1 MKISKLLL
9 ISIITFI
16 AFTNMLFSQEIK
28 FKAEKMEVGEN
39 GKLIIGYNSN
49 TDIPED
55 NINIFSKKVEYN
67 KNKSLVIFTDK
78 VFFYDKK
85 NNIVIEGDKI
95 IYEKNEN
102 LIFSEGPTK
111 YNIDDKYDIKSEN
124 TYFDR
129 SKKIIFGDKEAIIE
143 DKEKNIFKL
152 KEKYKIL
159 INEEII
165 KSKKSLILDK
175 NDNKYIF
182 EDLVLNLQT
191 NEILGK
197 EIKVEFK
204 DTYFGNE
211 NNDPILKGRSS
222 YSNEKELKVYKA
234 VFSTCNTQDKEC
246 RGWEVNSDEFRHDKE
261 KKVFEYRNS
270 WLKLFD
276 YKVFFTPYFN
286 HPDPSVKR
294 KSGFLTPYYGTS
306 DSLGTQ
312 LNFPYFKVI
321 DIDKDI
327 TFNPRYYA
335 DKSFLLQNEYRQA
348 LKNSNILSDF
358 SFLIGEAG
366 TKGHLFYNQIGEIN
380 NNTDF
385 ELNIQNVKG
394 DNYLKTHKLKD
405 NSLIIKD
412 DSVLVSNLDLNWQL
426 NDSNLFTS
434 FKIYED
440 LSRNYHDRYQYVLP
454 DFNFTKNII
463 IPDSYNGKFNF
474 NSYGYNKL
482 YNTNVTE
489 SVLTNDFLFSSNEY
503 VNSKGIA
510 SNYNLLLK
518 NSNDHSNNSTN
529 FQDNLNYNLFGLF
542 KYDASFPLQKR
553 MGNYTHFLKPLISF
567 RYSPNGNSDLSE
579 KDLYLNYNNAF
590 GINRISESSQVEG
603 GESINLGLEFKR
615 KDSNGLDIIDLK
627 LANIIKIDEDYRM
640 PDKSKL
646 NKKRS
651 DIFGE
656 INYNFS
662 NKINLGYYF
671 SYDKDLKY
679 SNRDELSFDLN
690 ANNFLTNISYYSVH
704 NDLPNVETIK
714 NSNKF
719 YYDNENS
726 LGFEVSKDLSNNF
739 TQYYNL
745 MYSHETD
752 CISFNLNYNKSFYRD
767 GILEPTKSLSFLIK
781 IIPFTE
787 LGVPNLGELINN

>member
-67 KNKSLVIFTDK
+67 KNNSLVIFTDN

-85 NNIVIEGDKI
+85 NNIIIEGDKI
-95 IYEKNEN
+95 IYEKNKN

-111 YNIDDKYDIKSEN
+111 YNIDDKYDKKSEN

-159 INEEII
+159 INEDII

-222 YSNEKELKVYKA
+222 YSNEQELKVYKA

-261 KKVFEYRNS
+261 KKIFEYRNS

-276 YKVFFTPYFN
+276 YKVLFTPYFN

-327 TFNPRYYA
+327 TINPRYYA

-412 DSVLVSNLDLNWQL
+412 DSVLVSNLDLNWQFI
-426 NDSNLFTS
+426 DSNLFTS

-503 VNSKGIA
+503 VNYKGIA
-510 SNYNLLLK
+510 SNFNLLLK

-529 FQDNLNYNLFGLF
+529 FQDNLNYNLFGLL

-553 MGNYTHFLKPLISF
+553 MENYTHFLKPLISF

-603 GESINLGLEFKR
+603 GESVNLGLEFKR

-662 NKINLGYYF
+662 NKMNLGYYF

-679 SNRDELSFDLN
+679 SNRDELSIDLN

-787 LGVPNLGELINN
+787 LGVPNLGEIINN

>member
-1 MKISKLLL
+1 
-9 ISIITFI
+9 
-16 AFTNMLFSQEIK
+16 MLFSQEIK

-67 KNKSLVIFTDK
+67 KNNSLVIFTDN

-85 NNIVIEGDKI
+85 NNIIIEGDKI
-95 IYEKNEN
+95 IYEKNKN

-159 INEEII
+159 INEDII

-222 YSNEKELKVYKA
+222 YSNEQELKVYKA

-261 KKVFEYRNS
+261 KKIFEYRNS

-276 YKVFFTPYFN
+276 YKVLFTPYFN

-327 TFNPRYYA
+327 TINPRYYA

-412 DSVLVSNLDLNWQL
+412 DSVLVSNLDLNWQFI
-426 NDSNLFTS
+426 DSNLFTS

-510 SNYNLLLK
+510 SNFNLLLK

-529 FQDNLNYNLFGLF
+529 FQDNLNYNLFGLL

-553 MGNYTHFLKPLISF
+553 MENYTHFLKPLISF

-603 GESINLGLEFKR
+603 GESVNLGLEFKR

-662 NKINLGYYF
+662 NKMNLGYYF

-787 LGVPNLGELINN
+787 LGVPNLGEIINN

>member
-28 FKAEKMEVGEN
+28 FKAEKMDVGQN

-67 KNKSLVIFTDK
+67 KIKSLVIFTDN

-85 NNIVIEGDKI
+85 NNIIIEGDKI
-95 IYEKNEN
+95 IYEKNKN

-129 SKKIIFGDKEAIIE
+129 AKKIIYGDKEAIIE
-143 DKEKNIFKL
+143 DQEKNIFKL

-222 YSNEKELKVYKA
+222 YSNEQELKVYKA

-261 KKVFEYRNS
+261 KKIFEYRNS

-276 YKVFFTPYFN
+276 YKVLFTPYFN

-306 DSLGTQ
+306 DSQGTQ

-366 TKGHLFYNQIGEIN
+366 TKGHLFYNQIGKIN
-380 NNTDF
+380 KNTDF

-426 NDSNLFTS
+426 IDSNLFTS

-440 LSRNYHDRYQYVLP
+440 LSRNYHDRYQYILP

-510 SNYNLLLK
+510 SNFNLLLK

-553 MGNYTHFLKPLISF
+553 MENYTHFLKPLISF
-567 RYSPNGNSDLSE
+567 RYSPNGNSDLSG

-603 GESINLGLEFKR
+603 GESVNLGLEFKR

-704 NDLPNVETIK
+704 NDLPNIETIK
-714 NSNKF
+714 NSSKF

-787 LGVPNLGELINN
+787 SGVPNLGELINN

>member
-1 MKISKLLL
+1 MKISKLLFVLL
-9 ISIITFI
+9 ILFI

-28 FKAEKMEVGEN
+28 FDAEKIDVREN
-39 GKLIIGYNSN
+39 GNLMIGYNSN
-49 TDIPED
+49 TNIPGE
-55 NINIFSKKVEYN
+55 NININSEKAEYN
-67 KNKSLVIFTDK
+67 KNKSLLIFTENVIINDK
-78 VFFYDKK
+78 I
-85 NNIVIEGDKI
+85 NNIIIKGDKI
-95 IYEKNEN
+95 IYEKNKN

-111 YNIDDKYDIKSEN
+111 YNIDKKYDIESEN
-124 TYFDR
+124 VYFDR
-129 SKKIIFGDKEAIIE
+129 TKKIIFGDKETIIE
-143 DKEKNIFKL
+143 DNERNIFKL

-159 INEEII
+159 VDEEII

-175 NDNKYIF
+175 NDNTYIF
-182 EDLVLNLQT
+182 EDLVLNLKT

-204 DTYFGNE
+204 DAYFGNE

-222 YSNEKELKVYKA
+222 YSNEQELKVYKA
-234 VFSTCNTQDKEC
+234 VFSTCNIKDKKC
-246 RGWEVNSDEFRHDKE
+246 RGWEINSDEFKHDKE
-261 KKVFEYRNS
+261 KKIFEYKNS
-270 WLKLFD
+270 WLKLFNHR
-276 YKVFFTPYFN
+276 VFFTPYFN

-312 LNFPYFKVI
+312 INFPYFKII

-358 SFLIGEAG
+358 SFLIGDAG
-366 TKGHLFYNQIGEIN
+366 TKGHLFYNQIGKIN
-380 NNTDF
+380 NNTNF

-405 NSLIIKD
+405 NSLIIKN
-412 DSVLVSNLDLNWQL
+412 DSVLESNLDLKWQFI
-426 NDSNLFTS
+426 DADLFTS

-440 LSRNYHDRYQYVLP
+440 LSRNYHDRYQYVFP
-454 DFNFTKNII
+454 DFNFTKNIS
-463 IPDSYNGKFNF
+463 IPDSYNGKFSF

-482 YNTNVTE
+482 YNTNVNE

-503 VNSKGIA
+503 INSKGIA
-510 SNYNLLLK
+510 SNFNLLLK
-518 NSNDHSNNSTN
+518 NSNNHSNNSTN
-529 FQDNLNYNLFGLF
+529 FEENLNYNLFGLL
-542 KYDASFPLQKR
+542 KYDASLPLQKK
-553 MGNYTHFLKPLISF
+553 MENYTNLLKPLISF
-567 RYSPNGNSDLSE
+567 RYSPNGNSDLSK
-579 KDLYLNYNNAF
+579 KDLSLNYNNAF
-590 GINRISESSQVEG
+590 GINRIGESSQVEG

-615 KDSNGLDIIDLK
+615 KDNNGLDTIDLK
-627 LANIIKIDEDYRM
+627 LANILKIDENYRM

-656 INYNFS
+656 VNYNFS
-662 NKINLGYYF
+662 NKMNLGYYF

-679 SNRDELSFDLN
+679 SNRDEFSFDLN
-690 ANNFLTNISYYSVH
+690 ANNFLTNISYYSEH

-714 NSNKF
+714 NSSKF

-726 LGFEVSKDLSNNF
+726 FGFEVSKDLSNNF

-752 CISFNLNYNKSFYRD
+752 CISFNLNYNKSFFRD

>member
-67 KNKSLVIFTDK
+67 KNNSLVIFTDN

-85 NNIVIEGDKI
+85 NNIIIEGDKI
-95 IYEKNEN
+95 IYEKNKN

-159 INEEII
+159 INEDII

-222 YSNEKELKVYKA
+222 YSNEQELKVYKA

-261 KKVFEYRNS
+261 KKIFEYRNS

-276 YKVFFTPYFN
+276 YKVLFTPYFN

-412 DSVLVSNLDLNWQL
+412 DSVLVSNLDLNWQFI
-426 NDSNLFTS
+426 DSNLFTS

-454 DFNFTKNII
+454 DFNFTKNIV

-503 VNSKGIA
+503 VNYKGIA
-510 SNYNLLLK
+510 SNFNLLLK

-529 FQDNLNYNLFGLF
+529 FQDNLNYNLFGLL

-553 MGNYTHFLKPLISF
+553 MENYTHFLKPLISF

-603 GESINLGLEFKR
+603 GESVNLGLEFKR

-662 NKINLGYYF
+662 NKMNLGYYF

-787 LGVPNLGELINN
+787 LGVPNLGEIINN

>member
-28 FKAEKMEVGEN
+28 FKAEKMDIGQN

-49 TDIPED
+49 TNIPED

-67 KNKSLVIFTDK
+67 KNKSLVIFTDN

-85 NNIVIEGDKI
+85 NNIIIEGDKI
-95 IYEKNEN
+95 IYEKNKN
-102 LIFSEGPTK
+102 LIFSEGPAK

-129 SKKIIFGDKEAIIE
+129 AKKIIYGDKEAIVE
-143 DKEKNIFKL
+143 DQEKNIFKL

-222 YSNEKELKVYKA
+222 YSNEQELKVYKA

-261 KKVFEYRNS
+261 KKIFEYRNS

-276 YKVFFTPYFN
+276 YKVLFTPYFN

-366 TKGHLFYNQIGEIN
+366 TKGHLFYNQIGKIS

-412 DSVLVSNLDLNWQL
+412 DSVLLSNLDLNWQL
-426 NDSNLFTS
+426 NNSNLFTS

-440 LSRNYHDRYQYVLP
+440 LSRNYHDRYQYILP

-510 SNYNLLLK
+510 SNFNLLLK

-553 MGNYTHFLKPLISF
+553 MENYTHFLKPLISF
-567 RYSPNGNSDLSE
+567 RYSPNGNSDLSG

-603 GESINLGLEFKR
+603 GESVNLGLEFKR

-704 NDLPNVETIK
+704 NDLPNIETIK
-714 NSNKF
+714 NSSKF

>member
-28 FKAEKMEVGEN
+28 FKAEKMEVEEN

-67 KNKSLVIFTDK
+67 KNKSLVTFTDN

-95 IYEKNEN
+95 IYEKNKN

-159 INEEII
+159 INEDII

-222 YSNEKELKVYKA
+222 YSNEQELKVYKA

-261 KKVFEYRNS
+261 KKIFEYRNS

-276 YKVFFTPYFN
+276 YKVLFTPYFN

-335 DKSFLLQNEYRQA
+335 DKSFLLQNEYRQV

-366 TKGHLFYNQIGEIN
+366 TKGHLFYNQIGKIN

-412 DSVLVSNLDLNWQL
+412 DSVLVSNLDLNWQFI
-426 NDSNLFTS
+426 DTNLFTS

-510 SNYNLLLK
+510 SNFNLLLK

-553 MGNYTHFLKPLISF
+553 MENYTHFLKPLISF

-603 GESINLGLEFKR
+603 GESLNLGLEFKR

-662 NKINLGYYF
+662 NIMNLGYYF

-690 ANNFLTNISYYSVH
+690 ANNFLTNISYYSAQ
-704 NDLPNVETIK
+704 NDLVDAENIR
-714 NSNKF
+714 NSSRF
-719 YYDNENS
+719 YYDDENS
-726 LGFEVSKDLSNNF
+726 LSFEVSKDLDNDF

-745 MYSHETD
+745 MYTHESD

-767 GILEPTKSLSFLIK
+767 GILEPTKTLSFLIR

-787 LGVPNLGELINN
+787 FGVPNLGELVNN

>member
-67 KNKSLVIFTDK
+67 KNNSLVIFTDN

-85 NNIVIEGDKI
+85 NNIIIEGDKI
-95 IYEKNEN
+95 IYEKNKN

-159 INEEII
+159 INEDII

-222 YSNEKELKVYKA
+222 YSNEQELKVYKA

-261 KKVFEYRNS
+261 KKIFEYRNS

-276 YKVFFTPYFN
+276 YKVLFTPYFN

-327 TFNPRYYA
+327 TINPRYYA

-412 DSVLVSNLDLNWQL
+412 DSVLVSNLDLNWQFI
-426 NDSNLFTS
+426 DSNLFTS

-510 SNYNLLLK
+510 SNFNLLLK

-529 FQDNLNYNLFGLF
+529 FQDNLNYNLFGLL

-553 MGNYTHFLKPLISF
+553 MENYTHFLKPLISF

-603 GESINLGLEFKR
+603 GESVNLGLEFKR

-662 NKINLGYYF
+662 NKMNLGYYF

-787 LGVPNLGELINN
+787 LGVPNLGEIINN

>member
-67 KNKSLVIFTDK
+67 KNKSLVTFTDN

-95 IYEKNEN
+95 IYEKNKN

-159 INEEII
+159 INEDII

-222 YSNEKELKVYKA
+222 YSNEQELKVYKA

-261 KKVFEYRNS
+261 KKIFEYRNS

-276 YKVFFTPYFN
+276 YKVLFTPYFN

-412 DSVLVSNLDLNWQL
+412 DSVLVSNLDLNWQFI
-426 NDSNLFTS
+426 DSNLFTS

-510 SNYNLLLK
+510 SNFNLLLK

-553 MGNYTHFLKPLISF
+553 MENYTHFLKPLISF

-603 GESINLGLEFKR
+603 GESVNLGLEFKR

-662 NKINLGYYF
+662 NKMNLGYYF

-787 LGVPNLGELINN
+787 LGVPNLGEIINN

>member
-67 KNKSLVIFTDK
+67 KNNSLVIFTDN

-95 IYEKNEN
+95 IYEKNKN
-102 LIFSEGPTK
+102 LVFSEGPTK
-111 YNIDDKYDIKSEN
+111 YNIDNKYDIKSEN
-124 TYFDR
+124 AYFDR

-222 YSNEKELKVYKA
+222 YSNEQELKVYKA

-261 KKVFEYRNS
+261 KKIFEYRNS

-489 SVLTNDFLFSSNEY
+489 SALTNDFLFSSNEY

-510 SNYNLLLK
+510 SNFNLLLK

-553 MGNYTHFLKPLISF
+553 VENYTHFLKPLISF

-679 SNRDELSFDLN
+679 SNRDELSIDLN

>member
-261 KKVFEYRNS
+261 KKIFEYRNS

-366 TKGHLFYNQIGEIN
+366 TKGHLFYNQIGKIN

>member
-28 FKAEKMEVGEN
+28 FKAEKMDVGQN

-67 KNKSLVIFTDK
+67 KIKNLVIFTDN

-85 NNIVIEGDKI
+85 NNIIIEGDKI
-95 IYEKNEN
+95 IYEKNKN

-129 SKKIIFGDKEAIIE
+129 AKKIIYGDKEAIIE
-143 DKEKNIFKL
+143 DQEKNIFKL

-222 YSNEKELKVYKA
+222 YSNEQELKVYKA

-261 KKVFEYRNS
+261 KKIFEYRNS

-276 YKVFFTPYFN
+276 YKVLFTPYFN

-306 DSLGTQ
+306 DSQGTQ

-366 TKGHLFYNQIGEIN
+366 TKGHLFYNQIGKIN
-380 NNTDF
+380 KNTDF

-426 NDSNLFTS
+426 IDSNLFTS

-440 LSRNYHDRYQYVLP
+440 LSRNYHDRYQYILP

-510 SNYNLLLK
+510 SNFNLLLK

-553 MGNYTHFLKPLISF
+553 MENYTHFLKPLISF
-567 RYSPNGNSDLSE
+567 RYSPNGNSDLSG

-603 GESINLGLEFKR
+603 GESVNLGLEFKR

-714 NSNKF
+714 NSSKF

>member
-1 MKISKLLL
+1 MKISKLALTTIILL
-9 ISIITFI
+9 IALS
-16 AFTNMLFSQEIK
+16 NMLFSEEVK
-28 FKAEKMEVGEN
+28 FNAEKMDVKEN
-39 GKLIIGYNSN
+39 GNLIIGYKSN
-49 TDIPED
+49 TFIPKD
-55 NINIFSKKVEYN
+55 DINIISKEVKYY
-67 KNKSLVIFTDK
+67 KNKSLIIFK
-78 VFFYDKK
+78 NNVLFYDKK

-95 IYEKNEN
+95 IYEKNKN

-111 YNIDDKYDIKSEN
+111 YNIENKYDINSEN

-129 SKKIIFGDKEAIIE
+129 TKKIIFGDKEAIIE
-143 DKEKNIFKL
+143 DTERNIFKL

-159 INEEII
+159 VDEEII

-175 NDNKYIF
+175 NDNTYIF
-182 EDLVLNLQT
+182 EDLVLNFKT
-191 NEILGK
+191 KEILGK
-197 EIKVEFK
+197 EVKVEFK
-204 DTYFGNE
+204 DSYFGNVD
-211 NNDPILKGRSS
+211 NDPILKGRSS
-222 YSNEKELKVYKA
+222 YSNEQELKVYKA
-234 VFSTCNTQDKEC
+234 VFSTCNTQDKKC
-246 RGWEVNSDEFRHDKE
+246 RGWEINSDEFKHDKV
-261 KKVFEYRNS
+261 KKIFEYKNS

-294 KSGFLTPYYGTS
+294 KSGFLTPYYSTS

-312 LNFPYFKVI
+312 VNFPYFKVI

-358 SFLIGEAG
+358 SFLIGDAG
-366 TKGHLFYNQIGEIN
+366 TKGHLFYNQIGKIN
-380 NNTDF
+380 NNTNF
-385 ELNIQNVKG
+385 VLNIQNVKG

-412 DSVLVSNLDLNWQL
+412 DSVLESNLDLEMQFI
-426 NDSNLFTS
+426 DSNLFTS

-440 LSRNYHDRYQYVLP
+440 LSANYHDRYQYVFP
-454 DFNFTKNII
+454 DFNFSKNID

-474 NSYGYNKL
+474 NSSGYNKL

-489 SVLTNDFLFSSNEY
+489 SALTNDFLFTSNEY

-510 SNYNLLLK
+510 SNFNLLLK
-518 NSNDHSNNSTN
+518 NSNDHSNNSTS
-529 FQDNLNYNLFGLF
+529 FEDNLNYNLFGLF

-553 MGNYTHFLKPLISF
+553 MENHTHFLKPLISF
-567 RYSPNGNSDLSE
+567 RYSPNGNNDLSE

-590 GINRISESSQVEG
+590 GLNRISEGSQVEG

-615 KDSNGLDIIDLK
+615 KDNNSLDILDLK
-627 LANIIKIDEDYRM
+627 LANIIKMDEDHRM
-640 PDKSKL
+640 PTKSKL

-656 INYNFS
+656 VNYNLG
-662 NKINLGYYF
+662 NKAKIGYYF

-690 ANNFLTNISYYSVH
+690 ANNFLTNISYYSVQ
-704 NDLPNVETIK
+704 NDLPDAENIR
-714 NSNKF
+714 NSSKF
-719 YYDNENS
+719 YYDDENS
-726 LGFEVSKDLSNNF
+726 LSFEVSKDLDNDF

-745 MYSHETD
+745 IYTHETD
-752 CISFNLNYNKSFYRD
+752 CILFNLNYNKSFYRD
-767 GILEPTKSLSFLIK
+767 GILEPTKTLSFLIR

-787 LGVPNLGELINN
+787 FGVPNLGELINN

>member
-67 KNKSLVIFTDK
+67 KNNSLVIFTDN

-85 NNIVIEGDKI
+85 NNIIIEGDKI
-95 IYEKNEN
+95 IYEKNKN

-159 INEEII
+159 INEDII

-222 YSNEKELKVYKA
+222 YSNEQELKVYKA

-261 KKVFEYRNS
+261 KKIFEYRNS

-327 TFNPRYYA
+327 TINPRYYA

-412 DSVLVSNLDLNWQL
+412 DSVLVSNLDLNWQFI
-426 NDSNLFTS
+426 DSNLFTS

-510 SNYNLLLK
+510 SNFNLLLK

-529 FQDNLNYNLFGLF
+529 FQDNLNYNLFGLL

-553 MGNYTHFLKPLISF
+553 MENYTHFLKPLISF

-603 GESINLGLEFKR
+603 GESVNLGLEFKR

-662 NKINLGYYF
+662 NKMNLGYYF

-787 LGVPNLGELINN
+787 LGVPNLGEIINN